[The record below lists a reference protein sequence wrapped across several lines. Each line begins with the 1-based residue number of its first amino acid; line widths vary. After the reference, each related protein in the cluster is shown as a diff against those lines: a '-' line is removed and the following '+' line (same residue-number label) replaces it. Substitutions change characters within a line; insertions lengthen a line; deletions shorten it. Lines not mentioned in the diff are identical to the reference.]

1 MARHEDRTLLRQ
13 RLHDVSPRPATLGT
27 LAPGPDDPTHD
38 GLWDL
43 ARSPADSPEQRRDPS
58 GGPSGSRDLGSRG
71 SEPGPPV
78 VPVSGSDGGRTMVA
92 TRPGVDAGRDE
103 DAAGGRTGVHGGTWP
118 RRPYSPSRIRQSRD
132 DAAAP
137 PGSAGALDRRD
148 GDGRDGEKGPAA
160 TGAAVTFSE
169 APESPRIPQWLS
181 EPVGSV
187 TIWQRLVPER
197 FRGVRV
203 DPGRKGV
210 WVLAGAGVAAVIVAA
225 AAAHRDDPVAAPVA
239 PLPAVRTDAAET
251 SMAPAP
257 VDGPGLAVRS
267 DPPGRATPSSA
278 PGGDLVV
285 SVIGLVEHPGLLHLA
300 PGTRVADAVAVA
312 VARDGADLAGLN
324 LAQRLADGDQ
334 IVVGAPAP
342 ASGPR
347 LGSMVVPGG
356 PHPAST
362 SGAVAPPGH
371 KVNLNTATEQDL
383 DSLTG
388 VGPTTAAAI
397 IGWRI
402 QHGRFTSIDQLAE
415 VTGIGPAKLNRLRDQ
430 VTL

>member
-13 RLHDVSPRPATLGT
+13 RLHDVSPGTATPGP
-27 LAPGPDDPTHD
+27 LAPGPGDPTHD

-43 ARSPADSPEQRRDPS
+43 ARSPADSAEQSRN
-58 GGPSGSRDLGSRG
+58 PSGSPAGRRDFGMRG
-71 SEPGPPV
+71 SESGPPAE
-78 VPVSGSDGGRTMVA
+78 PVSGSDGGRTMVA
-92 TRPGVDAGRDE
+92 TRLGVDAGLDE
-103 DAAGGRTGVHGGTWP
+103 AAGVRAGDHGGTWP
-118 RRPYSPSRIRQSRD
+118 GRPYSPNRIRQRRD
-132 DAAAP
+132 D
-137 PGSAGALDRRD
+137 
-148 GDGRDGEKGPAA
+148 PAA
-160 TGAAVTFSE
+160 NGAEVTFPE

-239 PLPAVRTDAAET
+239 PLPAVRTEAAET
-251 SMAPAP
+251 SVVPAT

-267 DPPGRATPSSA
+267 DPPGRATPSPA

-312 VARDGADLAGLN
+312 VAREGADLAGLN

-334 IVVGAPAP
+334 IVVGEPGP

-347 LGSMVVPGG
+347 LGSMVVAG
-356 PHPAST
+356 ASHTAAT
-362 SGAVAPPGH
+362 SGAPSPPGH

-397 IGWRI
+397 IGWRNR
-402 QHGRFTSIDQLAE
+402 HGRFTSIDQLAE

>member
-13 RLHDVSPRPATLGT
+13 RLHDVSPGTATLGT
-27 LAPGPDDPTHD
+27 LAPGPGDPTHD

-43 ARSPADSPEQRRDPS
+43 ARSPADSAEQRRDPS
-58 GGPSGSRDLGSRG
+58 GSPSGSRDFRMRG
-71 SEPGPPV
+71 SESGP
-78 VPVSGSDGGRTMVA
+78 SA
-92 TRPGVDAGRDE
+92 GVRAGD
-103 DAAGGRTGVHGGTWP
+103 HGGTWP
-118 RRPYSPSRIRQSRD
+118 RRPYSPNRIRQRRD
-132 DAAAP
+132 DAASHP
-137 PGSAGALDRRD
+137 SSAGARERHDGVGRD
-148 GDGRDGEKGPAA
+148 GDEGPAA
-160 TGAAVTFSE
+160 NGAGVVFPE

-239 PLPAVRTDAAET
+239 PLPAVRTEAAET
-251 SMAPAP
+251 SVVPAA

-267 DPPGRATPSSA
+267 DPPGRATPSPAS
-278 PGGDLVV
+278 GGDLVV

-312 VARDGADLAGLN
+312 VAREGADLAGLN

-334 IVVGAPAP
+334 IVVGEPGP

-347 LGSMVVPGG
+347 LGSMVVAGAS
-356 PHPAST
+356 HPAAT
-362 SGAVAPPGH
+362 SGAASPPGH

-397 IGWRI
+397 IGWRNR
-402 QHGRFTSIDQLAE
+402 HGRFTSIDQLAE

>member
-1 MARHEDRTLLRQ
+1 M
-13 RLHDVSPRPATLGT
+13 
-27 LAPGPDDPTHD
+27 
-38 GLWDL
+38 
-43 ARSPADSPEQRRDPS
+43 
-58 GGPSGSRDLGSRG
+58 
-71 SEPGPPV
+71 
-78 VPVSGSDGGRTMVA
+78 
-92 TRPGVDAGRDE
+92 
-103 DAAGGRTGVHGGTWP
+103 
-118 RRPYSPSRIRQSRD
+118 
-132 DAAAP
+132 
-137 PGSAGALDRRD
+137 
-148 GDGRDGEKGPAA
+148 
-160 TGAAVTFSE
+160 TFSE

>member
-27 LAPGPDDPTHD
+27 LAPGPGDPTHD

-58 GGPSGSRDLGSRG
+58 GGPSGSRDFGPRG
-71 SEPGPPV
+71 SESGPPAE
-78 VPVSGSDGGRTMVA
+78 PVSGSDGGRTMVV
-92 TRPGVDAGRDE
+92 TRPGVDAGLDE
-103 DAAGGRTGVHGGTWP
+103 DAAGGRVGVHGGTWP
-118 RRPYSPSRIRQSRD
+118 KRPYSPSRIRQSRD
-132 DAAAP
+132 DAAARS
-137 PGSAGALDRRD
+137 GSAGALDRRD
-148 GDGRDGEKGPAA
+148 GDGRDGDDGTAA

-187 TIWQRLVPER
+187 TIWQRLAPER

-239 PLPAVRTDAAET
+239 PLPAVHMAAET
-251 SMAPAP
+251 SAVPAPA
-257 VDGPGLAVRS
+257 DGPGPAVRS

-347 LGSMVVPGG
+347 LGSVVVPGG

-397 IGWRI
+397 IGWRT

>member
-13 RLHDVSPRPATLGT
+13 RLHDVSPGTTTLGT
-27 LAPGPDDPTHD
+27 LAPGPGDPTHD

-43 ARSPADSPEQRRDPS
+43 ARSPADSAEQRRDPS
-58 GGPSGSRDLGSRG
+58 GSPAGSRDFGMRG
-71 SEPGPPV
+71 SESGPPAE
-78 VPVSGSDGGRTMVA
+78 PVSGSDGGRTIVA
-92 TRPGVDAGRDE
+92 TRPAVDAGLDE
-103 DAAGGRTGVHGGTWP
+103 AAGVRTGDHGGTWP
-118 RRPYSPSRIRQSRD
+118 
-132 DAAAP
+132 
-137 PGSAGALDRRD
+137 SAGGLDRRD
-148 GDGRDGEKGPAA
+148 GDGRGGDEGPAA
-160 TGAAVTFSE
+160 NGAGVAFPE

-239 PLPAVRTDAAET
+239 PLPAVRTEAAET
-251 SMAPAP
+251 SAVPAA

-267 DPPGRATPSSA
+267 DSPGRATPSPA
-278 PGGDLVV
+278 PGGELVV

-312 VARDGADLAGLN
+312 VAREGADLAGLN

-334 IVVGAPAP
+334 IVVGEPGP

-347 LGSMVVPGG
+347 LGSMVVAG
-356 PHPAST
+356 ASHTAAT
-362 SGAVAPPGH
+362 SGAASPPGH

-397 IGWRI
+397 IGWRNR
-402 QHGRFTSIDQLAE
+402 HGRFTSIDQLAE

>member
-1 MARHEDRTLLRQ
+1 M
-13 RLHDVSPRPATLGT
+13 
-27 LAPGPDDPTHD
+27 
-38 GLWDL
+38 
-43 ARSPADSPEQRRDPS
+43 
-58 GGPSGSRDLGSRG
+58 
-71 SEPGPPV
+71 
-78 VPVSGSDGGRTMVA
+78 
-92 TRPGVDAGRDE
+92 
-103 DAAGGRTGVHGGTWP
+103 
-118 RRPYSPSRIRQSRD
+118 
-132 DAAAP
+132 
-137 PGSAGALDRRD
+137 
-148 GDGRDGEKGPAA
+148 
-160 TGAAVTFSE
+160 TGAAATFPE

-210 WVLAGAGVAAVIVAA
+210 WVLAGVGVAAVIVAA

-239 PLPAVRTDAAET
+239 PLPAVRTAAAET
-251 SMAPAP
+251 SMVPAP

-267 DPPGRATPSSA
+267 DSPGRAAPSPT

-312 VARDGADLAGLN
+312 VAREGADLAGLN

-334 IVVGAPAP
+334 IVVGEPGP

-347 LGSMVVPGG
+347 LGSMVVAG
-356 PHPAST
+356 ASHSAAT
-362 SGAVAPPGH
+362 SGAASPPAH

-397 IGWRI
+397 IGWRNR
-402 QHGRFTSIDQLAE
+402 HGRFTSIDQLAE

>member
-13 RLHDVSPRPATLGT
+13 RLHDVSPGTATLGT
-27 LAPGPDDPTHD
+27 LAPGPGDPTHD

-43 ARSPADSPEQRRDPS
+43 ARSPADSTEQRRDS
-58 GGPSGSRDLGSRG
+58 SGSPAGRRNFGMRG
-71 SEPGPPV
+71 SEPGPPTE
-78 VPVSGSDGGRTMVA
+78 PVSGPDGGRTVV
-92 TRPGVDAGRDE
+92 TPRPGLDAGLDE
-103 DAAGGRTGVHGGTWP
+103 AAGALAGDHGGRWP
-118 RRPYSPSRIRQSRD
+118 RRPYSPSRIRQRRD
-132 DAAAP
+132 DAESHPA
-137 PGSAGALDRRD
+137 SAGALDRGDR
-148 GDGRDGEKGPAA
+148 DGRDGDEGPAA
-160 TGAAVTFSE
+160 KGAAGTFPE

-210 WVLAGAGVAAVIVAA
+210 WVLAGAGVAAVILAA

-239 PLPAVRTDAAET
+239 PLPAVRTEAAET
-251 SMAPAP
+251 SVVPAA

-267 DPPGRATPSSA
+267 DPPGRATPSPA

-312 VARDGADLAGLN
+312 VAREGADLAGLN

-334 IVVGAPAP
+334 IVVGEPGP

-347 LGSMVVPGG
+347 LGSMVVAG
-356 PHPAST
+356 ASHTAAT
-362 SGAVAPPGH
+362 SGAASPPGH

-397 IGWRI
+397 IGWRNR
-402 QHGRFTSIDQLAE
+402 HGRFTSIDQLAE

>member
-1 MARHEDRTLLRQ
+1 
-13 RLHDVSPRPATLGT
+13 
-27 LAPGPDDPTHD
+27 
-38 GLWDL
+38 
-43 ARSPADSPEQRRDPS
+43 
-58 GGPSGSRDLGSRG
+58 
-71 SEPGPPV
+71 
-78 VPVSGSDGGRTMVA
+78 MVA
-92 TRPGVDAGRDE
+92 TQAGVDAGLDE
-103 DAAGGRTGVHGGTWP
+103 AAAGVRSGDHDGTW
-118 RRPYSPSRIRQSRD
+118 PYSPSRIRQRRD
-132 DAAAP
+132 NAAAH
-137 PGSAGALDRRD
+137 PGSAGAPDRPD
-148 GDGRDGEKGPAA
+148 GDGRDRNEGLAA
-160 TGAAVTFSE
+160 TGAAVTFAE

-225 AAAHRDDPVAAPVA
+225 VAAHRDDPVAAPVG

-251 SMAPAP
+251 SAFPAP

-267 DPPGRATPSSA
+267 DPPGRATPSPA

-312 VARDGADLAGLN
+312 GAREGADLAGLN

-334 IVVGAPAP
+334 IVVGEPGP
-342 ASGPR
+342 ASGAR
-347 LGSMVVPGG
+347 LGSMVVPG
-356 PHPAST
+356 ASHTAAT
-362 SGAVAPPGH
+362 SGAASPPGH
-371 KVNLNTATEQDL
+371 KINLNTATEQDL

-397 IGWRI
+397 IGWRNR
-402 QHGRFTSIDQLAE
+402 HGRFTSIDQLAE

>member
-13 RLHDVSPRPATLGT
+13 RLHDVSPGLGALGT
-27 LAPGPDDPTHD
+27 LAPAPEDPTD
-38 GLWDL
+38 EGRWDL
-43 ARSPADSPEQRRDPS
+43 TPTPIDS
-58 GGPSGSRDLGSRG
+58 
-71 SEPGPPV
+71 V
-78 VPVSGSDGGRTMVA
+78 GGRTVVA
-92 TRPGVDAGRDE
+92 ARPNPKAAPDDAV
-103 DAAGGRTGVHGGTWP
+103 AGARAGDSGRTEP
-118 RRPYSPSRIRQSRD
+118 SRPYSLSRIRRRRD
-132 DAAAP
+132 DAASHTA
-137 PGSAGALDRRD
+137 SAGVTDRRGGDGWD
-148 GDGRDGEKGPAA
+148 GDEGPAV
-160 TGAAVTFSE
+160 TGAPVTFAD
-169 APESPRIPQWLS
+169 APESPRLPQWLS
-181 EPVGSV
+181 EPVGAV

-197 FRGVRV
+197 LRGVRV
-203 DPGRKGV
+203 DPGRRGV

-225 AAAHRDDPVAAPVA
+225 AAAHRDDPVAGPVA
-239 PLPAVRTDAAET
+239 PLPAVRTAAET
-251 SMAPAP
+251 SAVPAP
-257 VDGPGLAVRS
+257 TDGPGLAVRS

-334 IVVGAPAP
+334 IVVGAPGP

-347 LGSMVVPGG
+347 LGSMVVPGA
-356 PHPAST
+356 PHPASA
-362 SGAVAPPGH
+362 SGALAPPGH

-397 IGWRI
+397 IGWRN

>member
-13 RLHDVSPRPATLGT
+13 RLHDVSPATATLGT
-27 LAPGPDDPTHD
+27 LAPGPGDPAHD

-43 ARSPADSPEQRRDPS
+43 ARSPADSAEQRRDPS
-58 GGPSGSRDLGSRG
+58 GNSSGSRESGMRG
-71 SEPGPPV
+71 GEPDPPAE
-78 VPVSGSDGGRTMVA
+78 PVSGFDGGRTAVA
-92 TRPGVDAGRDE
+92 MRPGVDAGVDE
-103 DAAGGRTGVHGGTWP
+103 AAGVRAGDYGGTRP
-118 RRPYSPSRIRQSRD
+118 RRPSSPSRIRQRRD
-132 DAAAP
+132 DAASHPA
-137 PGSAGALDRRD
+137 STGALDRRD
-148 GDGRDGEKGPAA
+148 GDGRDGDEGP
-160 TGAAVTFSE
+160 AAVTFPE

-239 PLPAVRTDAAET
+239 PLPAVRTDAAEP
-251 SMAPAP
+251 SVVSAP

-267 DPPGRATPSSA
+267 DPPGRATPPA

-285 SVIGLVEHPGLLHLA
+285 SVIGLVEHPGLLRLA
-300 PGTRVADAVAVA
+300 PGTRVADAVA
-312 VARDGADLAGLN
+312 REGADLAGLN

-334 IVVGAPAP
+334 IVVGEPGP

-347 LGSMVVPGG
+347 LGSMVVPGA
-356 PHPAST
+356 PHTAAT
-362 SGAVAPPGH
+362 SGAASPPGH
-371 KVNLNTATEQDL
+371 KINLNTATEQDL

-397 IGWRI
+397 IGWRNR
-402 QHGRFTSIDQLAE
+402 HGRFTSIDQLAE

>member
-13 RLHDVSPRPATLGT
+13 RLHDVSPGTATLGT
-27 LAPGPDDPTHD
+27 LASGPGDPTHD

-43 ARSPADSPEQRRDPS
+43 ARSPADSGEQCRDPS
-58 GGPSGSRDLGSRG
+58 GNSSGSRDFGMRG
-71 SEPGPPV
+71 SEPGPLAE
-78 VPVSGSDGGRTMVA
+78 PVSGPDGGRTVVA
-92 TRPGVDAGRDE
+92 MRPGVDAGVDE
-103 DAAGGRTGVHGGTWP
+103 SAGVRAGDDRGSRP
-118 RRPYSPSRIRQSRD
+118 RRPYSPSRIRQRRD
-132 DAAAP
+132 DAASHPA
-137 PGSAGALDRRD
+137 GAGALDRRD
-148 GDGRDGEKGPAA
+148 GDGRDGDEGP
-160 TGAAVTFSE
+160 AAVTFPE
-169 APESPRIPQWLS
+169 TPESPRIPQWLS

-239 PLPAVRTDAAET
+239 PLPAVRTDAAEP
-251 SMAPAP
+251 SVVSAP

-267 DPPGRATPSSA
+267 DPPGRATPPSA

-312 VARDGADLAGLN
+312 VAREGADLAGLN

-334 IVVGAPAP
+334 IVVGEPRP

-347 LGSMVVPGG
+347 LGSMVVPGA
-356 PHPAST
+356 PHTAAT
-362 SGAVAPPGH
+362 SGAAAPPGH
-371 KVNLNTATEQDL
+371 KINLNTATEQDL
-383 DSLTG
+383 DALTG

-397 IGWRI
+397 IGWRNR
-402 QHGRFTSIDQLAE
+402 HGRFTSIDQLAE

>member
-13 RLHDVSPRPATLGT
+13 RLHDVSHGPGTLGT
-27 LAPGPDDPTHD
+27 LAPARANPTRD
-38 GLWDL
+38 GLWDFAPTL
-43 ARSPADSPEQRRDPS
+43 DDPV
-58 GGPSGSRDLGSRG
+58 GD
-71 SEPGPPV
+71 
-78 VPVSGSDGGRTMVA
+78 SDGGRTVVA
-92 TRPGVDAGRDE
+92 ARPGVEAGPKDAV
-103 DAAGGRTGVHGGTWP
+103 TGVQIEDRGGTAI
-118 RRPYSPSRIRQSRD
+118 RAYSPSRIRQRRQ
-132 DAAAP
+132 DAASHAASA
-137 PGSAGALDRRD
+137 SAGATGRRGGDGWD
-148 GDGRDGEKGPAA
+148 GDEGTAVA
-160 TGAAVTFSE
+160 GAAVTFAE

-181 EPVGSV
+181 EPVGTV

-239 PLPAVRTDAAET
+239 PLPAVHTAAAET
-251 SMAPAP
+251 SAVPAPA
-257 VDGPGLAVRS
+257 DGPGLAVRS
-267 DPPGRATPSSA
+267 DPPGRATPSPA

-285 SVIGLVEHPGLLHLA
+285 SVIGLVEHPGLVHLA

-334 IVVGAPAP
+334 IVVGAPGP
-342 ASGPR
+342 TSGPR
-347 LGSMVVPGG
+347 LGSMVVPGA
-356 PHPAST
+356 PHSAAT
-362 SGAVAPPGH
+362 SGAVSPPGH

-397 IGWRI
+397 IGWRTR
-402 QHGRFTSIDQLAE
+402 HGRFTTIDQLAE
-415 VTGIGPAKLNRLRDQ
+415 VTGIGPAKLERLRDQ